1 MRSYDYI
8 MKKIFIIGI
17 SSFSG
22 ASIASY
28 LSKKKIK
35 IYGCYSNYRYINEFL
50 YNKKKI
56 KTFKID
62 LTKDTKK
69 LIKLLKRIKPSIILD
84 HASICMVNES
94 WKYPKK
100 YFDINVKSRFDI
112 INGLKNENFLK
123 KYIYI
128 STPEIYG
135 SSNKKIKEQSHI
147 YNPSTP
153 YAASKLSAEINFRL
167 AYNLNKFPVIISR
180 FSNFYGPGQPLHRL
194 IPKVVFSIKK
204 NFTFP
209 LHGDGKSKRNFIFSD
224 DFCNGIW
231 KIILNG
237 KPGNTY
243 HFSSKK
249 HVSIKEIIKII
260 CKLKKTK
267 YQEIVKKTK
276 DRFGK
281 DNIYK
286 LNSDYTKKKLNWTSK
301 VSLEKG
307 IKETIKFYDIH
318 YKYLSNR
325 SMNFKI

>member
-1 MRSYDYI
+1 MRSYAQI

-50 YNKKKI
+50 YNKRKI
-56 KTFKID
+56 KSFKID
-62 LTKDTKK
+62 LTKDTRK
-69 LIKLLKRIKPSIILD
+69 LIKLLKKIKPSVILD
-84 HASICMVNES
+84 HASLCMVNES

-100 YFDINVKSRFDI
+100 YFDINVKSRLDI
-112 INGLKNENFLK
+112 IDGLKSENFIK

-135 SSNKKIKEQSHI
+135 SSNNKIEEKSYI

-167 AYNLNKFPVIISR
+167 AYKLSKFPIIIAR

-204 NFTFP
+204 KLAFP

-231 KIILNG
+231 KAILNG

-243 HFSSKK
+243 HFSGEKY
-249 HVSIKEIIKII
+249 VSVNEIIKII
-260 CKLKKTK
+260 CKLNKTK
-267 YQEIVKKTK
+267 YQKIVKKTK
-276 DRFGK
+276 DRIGK

-286 LNSDYTKKKLNWTSK
+286 LNSDYTKKKLKWRSK
-301 VSLEKG
+301 VSLLKG
-307 IKETIKFYDIH
+307 IEETIKFYDIH
-318 YKYLSNR
+318 YKSLLNQT
-325 SMNFKI
+325 MEFKI